1 MKLPKLTTRAVLF
14 MAFFVSLVSALVTT
28 TLLYTSIS
36 RKKETPKTSAI
47 LEKLEGHSQENP
59 EKTEFNVLLLGYGGA
74 GHSGGGLSDAMILA
88 NINTTSKNVNLIAI
102 PRDIWVDNFKI
113 NAAYTVSVEA
123 TKQAVEKVTG
133 LPVDYYAAV
142 DFSRFESAI
151 NALGGISVDV
161 PVAFDDFFYPIKGL
175 ENELCGMTPEKM
187 AEVHRLYSGF
197 ELEKQFTC
205 RYEHLHFDTG
215 TQLMDGATALK
226 FIRSRHSDQHGG
238 DFARGV
244 QQQAVLTAV
253 RNKLISLD
261 ALTNIDD
268 FFAEFSQLIVSDI
281 TEKDIIEFLSQAGD
295 PSEYTSSNIN
305 ISTDNYLQNSVSS
318 DGQYIL
324 NPKAGAG
331 NWEAVH
337 TFIKRGLH

>member
-1 MKLPKLTTRAVLF
+1 MDKNEAKKRIDKLIKQIDELRYRYHVLNDPR
-14 MAFFVSLVSALVTT
+14 VSDEIYDS
-28 TLLYTSIS
+28 
-36 RKKETPKTSAI
+36 
-47 LEKLEGHSQENP
+47 LEQE
-59 EKTEFNVLLLGYGGA
+59 L
-74 GHSGGGLSDAMILA
+74 
-88 NINTTSKNVNLIAI
+88 
-102 PRDIWVDNFKI
+102 
-113 NAAYTVSVEA
+113 
-123 TKQAVEKVTG
+123 
-133 LPVDYYAAV
+133 
-142 DFSRFESAI
+142 
-151 NALGGISVDV
+151 
-161 PVAFDDFFYPIKGL
+161 
-175 ENELCGMTPEKM
+175 
-187 AEVHRLYSGF
+187 F

-244 QQQAVLTAV
+244 RQQAVLTAV

>member
-1 MKLPKLTTRAVLF
+1 M
-14 MAFFVSLVSALVTT
+14 
-28 TLLYTSIS
+28 
-36 RKKETPKTSAI
+36 
-47 LEKLEGHSQENP
+47 
-59 EKTEFNVLLLGYGGA
+59 
-74 GHSGGGLSDAMILA
+74 
-88 NINTTSKNVNLIAI
+88 IAI

-161 PVAFDDFFYPIKGL
+161 PVAFDDFFYPVKGL

-187 AEVHRLYSGF
+187 AEIHRLYSGF
-197 ELEKQFTC
+197 DLEKQFAC

-215 TQLMDGATALK
+215 LQLMDGATALK
-226 FIRSRHSDQHGG
+226 FIRSRHSAEHGG

-244 QQQAVLTAV
+244 RQQAVLTAL

-261 ALTNIDD
+261 ALKNIDE
-268 FFAEFSQLIVSDI
+268 FLTEFSQLIVSDI
-281 TEKDIIEFLSQAGD
+281 TEADVVELLSHTGNPAD
-295 PSEYTSSNIN
+295 YSSTNIN
-305 ISTDNYLQNSVSS
+305 INTDNYLKNSTSS

-324 NPKAGAG
+324 IPNRGIG
-331 NWEAVH
+331 NWEEVH
-337 TFIKRGLH
+337 TFIKQGLR